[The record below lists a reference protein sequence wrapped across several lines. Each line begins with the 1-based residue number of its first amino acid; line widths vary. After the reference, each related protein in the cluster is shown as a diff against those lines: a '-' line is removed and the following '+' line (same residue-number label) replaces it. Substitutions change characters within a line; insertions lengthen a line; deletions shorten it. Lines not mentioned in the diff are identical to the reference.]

1 MHGRRRASD
10 LPKTVRQCRPG
21 KQPNRKTRDEIP
33 RARRKTPLLSTHQ
46 GAPLT
51 HFVQIDTVLGTGG
64 GENRQSSQ
72 ADSVGGFGGLT
83 Y

>member
-1 MHGRRRASD
+1 MVEEEQATFQRPYVNAGQENNRIGKLVMKFLVLAGR
-10 LPKTVRQCRPG
+10 PH
-21 KQPNRKTRDEIP
+21 
-33 RARRKTPLLSTHQ
+33 THQ

-51 HFVQIDTVLGTGG
+51 HFVQIDTVLGAGG

>member
-1 MHGRRRASD
+1 MTRTRKLVMKF
-10 LPKTVRQCRPG
+10 LPAHRKPRPF
-21 KQPNRKTRDEIP
+21 
-33 RARRKTPLLSTHQ
+33 STHQ

-51 HFVQIDTVLGTGG
+51 HFVQIDTVLGAGG

-72 ADSVGGFGGLT
+72 ADSVGGLGGLT